1 MNKFAYYLGQAHV
14 LHSLGL
20 SEDHVKLAFMRQGL
34 SYEDADG
41 ICKEAGWA
49 SAVAKGLA
57 WAGKGISGLLG
68 RGGTK
73 GIQALKFRPV
83 AAGAKGG
90 LLNPK
95 NYATTQ
101 NITKAVR
108 PNVAQ
113 RVGESLTGAAKG
125 LETAPGQTL
134 LGGAKNF
141 GRGMMFSSKAR
152 GIGGVAGKGLTGYL
166 VGRKM
171 LQ

>member
-1 MNKFAYYLGQAHV
+1 MEKHAYYLGQAHV

-34 SYEDADG
+34 SYADADG
-41 ICKEAGWA
+41 ICKEAIWGH
-49 SAVAKGLA
+49 VAKGLA

-68 RGGTK
+68 KGGTK
-73 GIQALKFRPV
+73 GMQALKFKPV
-83 AAGAKGG
+83 AAKGG
-90 LLNPK
+90 LINPK

-101 NITKAVR
+101 NITKTVN
-108 PNVAQ
+108 PNIAQ

-125 LETAPGQTL
+125 LETAPGRTL

-141 GRGMMFSSKAR
+141 GRGMLFSSKAK